1 MDYNSSTFRNA
12 SIDKLKGK
20 FGQQTQRS
28 LNSSSGALANPFQQ
42 KTPMSAGLGNT
53 SINRPTAPKVPTS
66 KPVEKTPET
75 KPTAMASENKPAAAA
90 PAPKTPKQV
99 RKENTVAKLEAK
111 GKNTVSKIESKGKKT
126 VEDKMAL
133 REKRAGNFGKAVKG
147 AAELVSLGAATY
159 LTAYNAGKKKGDGN

>member
-1 MDYNSSTFRNA
+1 MAKMDYNSSTFKNA

-28 LNSSSGALANPFQQ
+28 LSASSSTLANPFQQ
-42 KTPMSAGLGNT
+42 KTPLSAGLGDT
-53 SINRPTAPKVPTS
+53 SIKRPTAPKVPMA
-66 KPVEKTPET
+66 KPVEKAPET

-90 PAPKTPKQV
+90 PAAKTPKQV

-111 GKNTVSKIESKGKKT
+111 GKSTVSKIESRGKKT

-133 REKRAGNFGKAVKG
+133 REKRATNFGKAVKG
-147 AAELVSLGAATY
+147 AAELVTLGAGTY
-159 LTAYNAGKKKGDGN
+159 LTAYNAGKKKE